1 MRKSLAKPRTGT
13 VAILD
18 IGSTKIC
25 CLIARIGENGT
36 RADHNGE
43 QAPTLPG
50 IRVIGIGHQVA
61 RGIRSGMIVDMAEA
75 EECVRAAVHAAE
87 KMADETIQ
95 RVFVNLSGGYPH
107 SQTVGVEVS
116 IGGQEVGDSD
126 VRRILGQWQKVEVE
140 ADRQLIHS
148 IPVGFSIDGSRG
160 IRDPRGMC
168 GDRLGANMHLVTAA
182 SSAVRN
188 ITSVVERCHLGIEA
202 FVVSP
207 YAAGLSCLVEDE
219 RDLGVTVIDMGGGT
233 TTMAV
238 FFDGSVIY
246 TDCVPVGGAHITS
259 DIARGLATPVHEAE
273 RLKTLYGSAI
283 PSSLDEREVIDVPLV
298 GEQDENHPN
307 HVPKSLLIRIIH
319 PRLEETFEL
328 VRNRLE
334 ASGFDK
340 VAGRRVVITGGASQM
355 PGIRDLAQEILDKQV
370 RLGRPI
376 RVNGLADVA
385 SGPAFATSA
394 GLLAYAADPALDAS
408 RQGHVANKETGGGL
422 FGRVGSWLREN
433 F

>member
-1 MRKSLAKPRTGT
+1 MRKSFSKPRSGT
-13 VAILD
+13 IATLD

-25 CLIARIGENGT
+25 CFIARVGESGGGKSVANGDD
-36 RADHNGE
+36 RDAM
-43 QAPTLPG
+43 PG
-50 IRVIGIGHQVA
+50 IRVIGVGHQVS
-61 RGIRSGMIVDMAEA
+61 RGIRSGIVVDMAEA
-75 EECVRAAVHAAE
+75 EASVRAAVHSAE
-87 KMADETIQ
+87 KMADENIQ

-107 SQTVGVEVS
+107 SQTVGVEVT
-116 IGGQEVGDSD
+116 IGGHEVGDGD
-126 VRRILGQWQKVEVE
+126 IRRILSQWQRVEIE
-140 ADRQLIHS
+140 PDRHLVHS

-160 IRDPRGMC
+160 IRDPRGMM
-168 GDRLGANMHLVTAA
+168 GDRLGASMHVVTAA
-182 SSAVRN
+182 TGAVRN
-188 ITSVVERCHLGIEA
+188 ITNVVERCHLGVEG

-207 YAAGLSCLVEDE
+207 YSSGLACLVEDE

-259 DIARGLATPVHEAE
+259 DIARGLSTSLTDAE
-273 RLKTLYGSAI
+273 RLKTLYGSAV
-283 PSSLDEREVIDVPLV
+283 PTALDEREVIDVPLI
-298 GEQDENHPN
+298 GERDHGQPN

-328 VRNRLE
+328 VRARLE

-340 VAGRRVVITGGASQM
+340 VAGRRVVVTGGASQL
-355 PGIRDLAQEILDKQV
+355 PGVRDLAQEILNKQV

-376 RVNGLADVA
+376 RVNGLADAA
-385 SGPAFATSA
+385 SGPAFATAA
-394 GLLAYAADPALDAS
+394 GLLAYAVDPGLDAS
-408 RQGHVANKETGGGL
+408 RQGQAGKAQPTGFMGKI
-422 FGRVGSWLREN
+422 GSWLREN

>member
-1 MRKSLAKPRTGT
+1 MT
-13 VAILD
+13 VTAVSEIRAV
-18 IGSTKIC
+18 C
-25 CLIARIGENGT
+25 AR
-36 RADHNGE
+36 
-43 QAPTLPG
+43 
-50 IRVIGIGHQVA
+50 
-61 RGIRSGMIVDMAEA
+61 
-75 EECVRAAVHAAE
+75 
-87 KMADETIQ
+87 
-95 RVFVNLSGGYPH
+95 
-107 SQTVGVEVS
+107 
-116 IGGQEVGDSD
+116 
-126 VRRILGQWQKVEVE
+126 
-140 ADRQLIHS
+140 
-148 IPVGFSIDGSRG
+148 
-160 IRDPRGMC
+160 
-168 GDRLGANMHLVTAA
+168 DRLGANMHLVTAT
-182 SSAVRN
+182 SNVVRN
-188 ITSVVERCHLGIEA
+188 IASVVERCHLGIEA

-259 DIARGLATPVHEAE
+259 DIARGLATPLREAE

-283 PSSLDEREVIDVPLV
+283 PSSLDEREVINVPLV
-298 GEQDENHPN
+298 GEQDEDHPN

-340 VAGRRVVITGGASQM
+340 VASRRVVITGGASQM
-355 PGIRDLAQEILDKQV
+355 PGVRDLAQELLDKQV

-376 RVNGLADVA
+376 RVNGLADMA

-394 GLLAYAADPALDAS
+394 GLLAFAADQALDAS
-408 RQGHVANKETGGGL
+408 RRGHVTNRETGGGL
-422 FGRVGSWLREN
+422 LGRVGSWLREN

>member
-25 CLIARIGENGT
+25 CLIARIGETGARVEHHAGNTPGF
-36 RADHNGE
+36 
-43 QAPTLPG
+43 PG
-50 IRVIGIGHQVA
+50 IRVFGIGHQVA
-61 RGIRSGMIVDMAEA
+61 RGIRSGTVIDMDEA
-75 EECVRAAVHAAE
+75 EECIRTAVHAAE

-126 VRRILGQWQKVEVE
+126 IRRILSQWQRVE
-140 ADRQLIHS
+140 ADSQLIHS
-148 IPVGFSIDGSRG
+148 IPVGFSIDGNRG
-160 IRDPRGMC
+160 IRDPRGMR
-168 GDRLGANMHLVTAA
+168 GDRLGANMHLVTAT
-182 SSAVRN
+182 SNVVRN
-188 ITSVVERCHLGIEA
+188 IASVVERCHLGIEA

-259 DIARGLATPVHEAE
+259 DIARGLATPLREAE

-283 PSSLDEREVIDVPLV
+283 PSSLDEREVINVPLV
-298 GEQDENHPN
+298 GEQDEDHPN

-340 VAGRRVVITGGASQM
+340 VASRRVVITGGASQM
-355 PGIRDLAQEILDKQV
+355 PGVRDLAQELLDKQV

-376 RVNGLADVA
+376 RVNGLADMA

-394 GLLAYAADPALDAS
+394 GLLAFAADQALDAS
-408 RQGHVANKETGGGL
+408 RRGHVTNRETGGGL
-422 FGRVGSWLREN
+422 LGRVGSWLREN

>member
-1 MRKSLAKPRTGT
+1 MARKELITA
-13 VAILD
+13 LD
-18 IGSTKIC
+18 IGSSRIC
-25 CLIARIGENGT
+25 CFVAEIDET
-36 RADHNGE
+36 D
-43 QAPTLPG
+43 
-50 IRVIGIGHQVA
+50 RVSVTGIGHHASQ
-61 RGIRSGMIVDMAEA
+61 GIKAGTIVNMEDAQHS
-75 EECVRAAVHAAE
+75 VISAVYAAE
-87 KMADETIQ
+87 QMAGEQIRD
-95 RVFVNLSGGYPH
+95 VFVNISCGHPESG
-107 SQTVGVEVS
+107 
-116 IGGQEVGDSD
+116 
-126 VRRILGQWQKVEVE
+126 
-140 ADRQLIHS
+140 QL
-148 IPVGFSIDGSRG
+148 VLETSIDGSAIGDSEMRRLLNENRLRDTGNDRALVHAIPAGYKIDGSNG
-160 IRDPRGMC
+160 IRDPRGLS
-168 GDRLGANMHLVTAA
+168 GQTLGVQIRTVSVSA
-182 SSAVRN
+182 SAIQN
-188 ITSVVERCHLGIEA
+188 LNTCIGRCHLNVRGH
-202 FVVSP
+202 VVSA
-207 YAAGLSCLVEDE
+207 YASGLSCLVEDE
-219 RDLGVTVIDMGGGT
+219 TDLGVTVIDMGGGT

-259 DIARGLATPVHEAE
+259 DIARGLATPVSEAE

-283 PSSLDEREVIDVPLV
+283 PSSLDEREMIDVPLV